1 MRAQSQ
7 TRRLCLSFFASGS
20 PVCLSLFTYQPF
32 NRHHVLSSLS
42 QSFPLFSRA
51 VIPTYLFI
59 SPFSLLQVF
68 LYSSNQPILFIY
80 CSIQKKHTKTFHFS
94 LNICNVK
101 VLSNRLIDLTTNVN
115 THL

>member
-7 TRRLCLSFFASGS
+7 TRRLFLSFFASGS

-32 NRHHVLSSLS
+32 NRHHVLSSIS

-51 VIPTYLFI
+51 VIPISLFI

-80 CSIQKKHTKTFHFS
+80 CSIQKQARKPFTFE
-94 LNICNVK
+94 
-101 VLSNRLIDLTTNVN
+101 
-115 THL
+115 